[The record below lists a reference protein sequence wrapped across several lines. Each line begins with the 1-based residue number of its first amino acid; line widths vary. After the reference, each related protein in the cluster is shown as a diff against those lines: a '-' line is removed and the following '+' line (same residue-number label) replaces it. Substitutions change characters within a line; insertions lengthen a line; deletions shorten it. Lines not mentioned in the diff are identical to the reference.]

1 MTEARTLGRADHL
14 TFKGNLAATRYGWL
28 RLTPAYSVHLVA
40 ELLDQTPLGDGLVLD
55 PYCGTGTTALVCAE
69 RGIACHTSDINPF
82 LLWLAKAKT
91 RPYGERDLAE
101 LGQLRTEIAAAIMEE
116 SGHDAWAPPLH
127 QIEKWWDA
135 GTLSALGRAMA
146 AIKQHE
152 TAASTAV
159 IDLLKIA
166 FCRVMIERSNAS
178 FGHQSMS
185 FKKNGANGTDA
196 GLAGADDGRDPS
208 TSVGMTAGADCRSR

>member
-1 MTEARTLGRADHL
+1 MTETGTLGRADHL

-91 RPYGERDLAE
+91 RPYGELDLAE
-101 LGQLRTEIAAAIMEE
+101 LGQVRTEIAAAIVEE
-116 SGHDAWAPPLH
+116 TGTTSGCRRST
-127 QIEKWWDA
+127 KSRSG
-135 GTLSALGRAMA
+135 GTPGR
-146 AIKQHE
+146 
-152 TAASTAV
+152 
-159 IDLLKIA
+159 
-166 FCRVMIERSNAS
+166 
-178 FGHQSMS
+178 
-185 FKKNGANGTDA
+185 
-196 GLAGADDGRDPS
+196 
-208 TSVGMTAGADCRSR
+208 